1 MFLSIVQLVALAVV
15 QSSFYFGK
23 HSLISKLLHC
33 AYDAM
38 LLLISLLLHSLIK
51 ATCAALRLYR

>member
-1 MFLSIVQLVALAVV
+1 MFLSIVQLVAHAVV

-38 LLLISLLLHSLIK
+38 IIQLLLISLLLHSLI
-51 ATCAALRLYR
+51 

>member
-1 MFLSIVQLVALAVV
+1 MFLSIVQLVAHAVV

-38 LLLISLLLHSLIK
+38 IIQLLLISLWVSGDACK
-51 ATCAALRLYR
+51 GGRRS